1 MRRGLIALAFFVSAC
16 SADPV
21 SPLPIDVPIASAPPS
36 SAPAPAPSSVTAT
49 SPSPSRTPTIV
60 RPSKPRTKAPRPSVT
75 TTRPR
80 SCLGAVRY
88 DIDLAQT
95 EQLPRSLCFGAGAV
109 LRLIGIGPGEV
120 SIDRPDL
127 ASSNY
132 EAGVV
137 DIRFLRAGTVAV
149 TIPRTAEPETITV
162 VVQ

>member
-1 MRRGLIALAFFVSAC
+1 
-16 SADPV
+16 
-21 SPLPIDVPIASAPPS
+21 
-36 SAPAPAPSSVTAT
+36 
-49 SPSPSRTPTIV
+49 
-60 RPSKPRTKAPRPSVT
+60 
-75 TTRPR
+75 
-80 SCLGAVRY
+80 VRY